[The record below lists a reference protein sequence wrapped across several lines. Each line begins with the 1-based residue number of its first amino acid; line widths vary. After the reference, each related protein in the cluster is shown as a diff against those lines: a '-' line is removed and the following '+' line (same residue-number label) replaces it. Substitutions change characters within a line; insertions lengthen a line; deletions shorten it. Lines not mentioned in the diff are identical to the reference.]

1 MATFDSALNRLEDRM
16 ATLNAHITP
25 VLESKAT
32 AIYSRIMRLAS
43 ATTWASNGKPNIS
56 RGTKN
61 RTCAVMNSSIF
72 AVTSTTSILT

>member
-1 MATFDSALNRLEDRM
+1 MATFDSALNRLENRM

-56 RGTKN
+56 H
-61 RTCAVMNSSIF
+61 
-72 AVTSTTSILT
+72 